1 MIYSRN
7 LENLSPMYPDVID
20 NVKELAPPGVKNFI
34 IDSEL
39 VAYDKNLEKILPFQ
53 TLSQRSRKHIT
64 KADLDNHVAVFAFDL
79 LFLNGE
85 PLITKTL

>member
-20 NVKELAPPGVKNFI
+20 NVKELTPPDVKNFI

-39 VAYDKNLEKILPFQ
+39 VAYDKNLEKILPF
-53 TLSQRSRKHIT
+53 
-64 KADLDNHVAVFAFDL
+64 
-79 LFLNGE
+79 
-85 PLITKTL
+85 